1 MRRALVDTS
10 AWVDF
15 LAGERSAVRRVGE
28 LLDEGAASI
37 CGPITA
43 ELLSGART
51 SGEYVLLRSLAEG
64 LESLPDPEDAWP
76 RIAQYRFA
84 LARSGFLVGLVD
96 LLIAAT
102 ALDAGLTLLTR
113 DRDFQRIRTV
123 VPIELD
129 LF

>member
-1 MRRALVDTS
+1 MTRFLVDTS

-15 LAGERSAVRRVGE
+15 FGAERSAVARVGE
-28 LLDEGAASI
+28 LLDGGAAVI
-37 CGPITA
+37 CGPILA
-43 ELLSGART
+43 ELLSGTRT
-51 SGEYVLLRSLAEG
+51 SGEYARLRDLAEG
-64 LESLPDPEDAWP
+64 LERLPDPEDAWT
-76 RIAQYRFA
+76 RVAEYRFA
-84 LARSGFLVGLVD
+84 LARGGFLVGLID

>member
-1 MRRALVDTS
+1 MTRCLVDTS

-15 LAGERSAVRRVGE
+15 LGGERSAVERVGE
-28 LLDEGAASI
+28 LVAEGAAVI
-37 CGPITA
+37 CGPIVA
-43 ELLSGART
+43 ELLSGARA
-51 SGEYVLLRSLAEG
+51 SGEFARLKDLAG
-64 LESLPDPEDAWP
+64 ALETLPDPEDAWN
-76 RIAQYRFA
+76 RVADYRYA
-84 LARSGFLVGLVD
+84 LARGGFLVGLVD

-113 DRDFQRIRTV
+113 DRDFERIRTV

>member
-1 MRRALVDTS
+1 MKRFLVDTS

-15 LAGERSAVRRVGE
+15 LAGESVAVSRLGE
-28 LLDEGAASI
+28 ILVEGGAVI
-37 CGPITA
+37 CGPVAA

-51 SGEYVLLRSLAEG
+51 SREFAVLKELADG
-64 LESLPDPEDAWP
+64 LEVVADPDRMWTRVRE
-76 RIAQYRFA
+76 YRFA
-84 LARSGFLVGLVD
+84 LARGGFRVGLID
-96 LLIAAT
+96 LVVAAT
-102 ALDAGLTLLTR
+102 ALDAGLPLLTR

>member
-1 MRRALVDTS
+1 L
-10 AWVDF
+10 
-15 LAGERSAVRRVGE
+15 RVGE
-28 LLDEGAASI
+28 LLDEGAALI
-37 CGPITA
+37 CGPVAA

-51 SGEYVLLRSLAEG
+51 SGEYALLRHLAGG
-64 LESLPDPEDAWP
+64 LESLPDPEGAWS
-76 RIAQYRFA
+76 RVAEYRFA
-84 LARSGFLVGLVD
+84 LARSGFLVGLID

-113 DRDFQRIRTV
+113 DRDFARIRTV